1 LRLAN
6 PYTGVMK
13 LSHARLC
20 LDCDEVHDEGHCPV
34 CASESFAFIKRWVP
48 ASERRPRPPAASETS
63 EASSEKAETVAT
75 YRALLS
81 NNGES
86 RMSAGRLLGGVTTG
100 LALLGA
106 AGWLLQRNGR
116 DKSKTGEGSS
126 SEPGPGTPDAT
137 PSA

>member
-1 LRLAN
+1 
-6 PYTGVMK
+6 MK
-13 LSHARLC
+13 LSDARLC

-48 ASERRPRPPAASETS
+48 ASERRPRPPAVT
-63 EASSEKAETVAT
+63 EAPSETVAT

-81 NNGES
+81 TNGES
-86 RMSAGRLLGGVTTG
+86 RMSAGRLLGGGAVG

-116 DKSKTGEGSS
+116 EKSKPGESS
-126 SEPGPGTPDAT
+126 PRDSSNGTPDA
-137 PSA
+137 SASA

>member
-1 LRLAN
+1 
-6 PYTGVMK
+6 MK

-48 ASERRPRPPAASETS
+48 ASERRPRPPAASEAT

-81 NNGES
+81 TNGES
-86 RMSAGRLLGGVTTG
+86 RLSAGRLLRAGGVG

-106 AGWLLQRNGR
+106 AGWLMQKNGR
-116 DKSKTGEGSS
+116 DKNKSGEGSS
-126 SEPGPGTPDAT
+126 PESGPGTPDT
-137 PSA
+137 